1 MNAPLAAAPRPT
13 ADPAALRASPAAALP
28 PLPAGAATRGGMDL
42 AEALLSALSAL
53 AANKLRAVLTAL
65 GIFIGVAAVIATV
78 AVGAGARQQVLA
90 QIQSLGANLLII
102 WPGTVNQGG
111 VRLGAGQRPNL
122 TWDDAQAI
130 REEVPAIAAAS
141 GNIRQQQQVVAGNMN
156 WATGVQGADP
166 DLFAVHDWVLE
177 EGRAFTAEEAR
188 GARKVAV
195 LGATVAEA
203 LFPGEAAVGRE
214 IRIRQTPF
222 EVIGVLGR
230 KGQNPQGAD
239 QDDVVVIPFW
249 TARRSVMGA
258 GRVWAR
264 GINWMS
270 LKVAEGEDMAA
281 VEEEVRALMRQ
292 RHRLAAN
299 EPDDFNLRN
308 MSDVAATRDASART
322 LSILLASVAAVSL
335 LVGGIGVM
343 NIMLV
348 SVTERT
354 REIGLRL
361 AIGARRRDILAQFL
375 IEAVVLALLGGAA
388 GVAAG
393 IGLSHALAAAAGWP
407 VLIQWDAVA
416 LAVAV
421 SALTGL
427 FFGFW
432 PARRAARLDP
442 IAALR
447 HD

>member
-1 MNAPLAAAPRPT
+1 MNAPFR
-13 ADPAALRASPAAALP
+13 PAALAPDLPRGPEAPLLP
-28 PLPAGAATRGGMDL
+28 PLPPAARSGMDL
-42 AEALLSALSAL
+42 AEALGSALSAL

-102 WPGTVNQGG
+102 WPGSINQGG

-122 TWDDAQAI
+122 TWDDADAI
-130 REEVPAIAAAS
+130 RRDVPAIAAVSAS
-141 GNIRQQQQVVAGNMN
+141 IRQPHQAVAGNLN
-156 WATGVQGADP
+156 WSTFVQGSDP
-166 DLFAVHDWVLE
+166 ELFTVHDWVIDQ
-177 EGRAFTAEEAR
+177 GRLFTEEEAR
-188 GARKVAV
+188 AARKVAV
-195 LGATVAEA
+195 LGATVAEN
-203 LFPGEAAVGRE
+203 LFGDGDPIGQQVRL
-214 IRIRQTPF
+214 RQTPF

-230 KGQNPQGAD
+230 KGQNPQGQD
-239 QDDVVVIPFW
+239 QDDIVVIPFW

-264 GINWMS
+264 AASWIA
-270 LKVAEGEDMAA
+270 LKVEEGEDMRAA
-281 VEEEVRALMRQ
+281 EEEVRALMRQ

-299 EPDDFNLRN
+299 DPDDFALRN

-322 LSILLASVAAVSL
+322 LSTLLASVAAVSL

-375 IEAVVLALLGGAA
+375 IEAVVLALLGGAV

-393 IGLSHALAAAAGWP
+393 IGLSHGLAAAAGWP

-442 IAALR
+442 IQALR

>member
-1 MNAPLAAAPRPT
+1 MNAPLAAAPRPA

-270 LKVAEGEDMAA
+270 LKVEEGEDMAA

-322 LSILLASVAAVSL
+322 LSTLLASVAAVSL